1 MSSCLCVFL
10 SGYVI
15 YGFYGVTMNGFLK
28 IFSFGF
34 ICFFFGH
41 LKKRVHLF
49 IYLLIYVMTF
59 IVLFIYLSIH
69 CLIGIVMV

>member
-1 MSSCLCVFL
+1 
-10 SGYVI
+10 
-15 YGFYGVTMNGFLK
+15 MNGFLK

-34 ICFFFGH
+34 ICFFCH
-41 LKKRVHLF
+41 LKKRVHLL

>member
-1 MSSCLCVFL
+1 
-10 SGYVI
+10 
-15 YGFYGVTMNGFLK
+15 MNGFLK